1 MSGSGKKKII
11 KFQLAISHSDGEI
24 FAGNRETVESWPLL
38 TVEIESNGDSKST
51 NERGPSLVSSSGLS
65 CRYKRFLSR
74 IGSSQPST
82 QYFFRHCT
90 QYFNPFVSIAQQAG
104 QAVVLGRL
112 SLSMCLWVGIL
123 TQVFSIN

>member
-24 FAGNRETVESWPLL
+24 FDGNRETVESWPLL

-51 NERGPSLVSSSGLS
+51 NERGPSLVSSLGLS
-65 CRYKRFLSR
+65 CRYKGFLSR
-74 IGSSQPST
+74 IGSSNQPS
-82 QYFFRHCT
+82 T